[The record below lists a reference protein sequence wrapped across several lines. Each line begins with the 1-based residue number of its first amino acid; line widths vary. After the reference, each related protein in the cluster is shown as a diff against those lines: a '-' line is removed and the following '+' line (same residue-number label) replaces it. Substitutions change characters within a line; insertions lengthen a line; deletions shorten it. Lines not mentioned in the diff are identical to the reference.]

1 MYESLTTLIPVLSAD
16 NYGEWIIDKENDGTL
31 EHPIQW
37 PFVNYGEA
45 VRKLEDEI
53 YRFDEEHPDFGLKRY
68 GDILN
73 TSGIE
78 WGTESMKRADV
89 SSLDGKT
96 VMALLLGA
104 VRAERFCDG
113 TLLSFCKDGS
123 VVKWL
128 ERLKEIDADQAF

>member
-1 MYESLTTLIPVLSAD
+1 MYESLTTLIPVLATD
-16 NYGEWIIDKENDGTL
+16 NFGEWIIDKEHDGTP

-37 PFVNYGEA
+37 PFVNYAQA
-45 VRKLEDEI
+45 VRKLEEEI

-73 TSGIE
+73 ASGIE
-78 WGTESMKRADV
+78 WGTESMQRADV

-113 TLLSFCKDGS
+113 ALLGFCKDGS
-123 VVKWL
+123 VLKWL
-128 ERLKEIDADQAF
+128 ERLKELDEK

>member
-1 MYESLTTLIPVLSAD
+1 MYEELTALLPSLATD
-16 NYGEWIIDKENDGTL
+16 NYGEWVIDKENDGTP

-45 VRKLEDEI
+45 VYKLEKEI
-53 YRFDEEHPDFGLKRY
+53 YRFDKEHPDFGLKRY
-68 GDILN
+68 GEILN
-73 TSGIE
+73 ASGIE

-89 SSLDGKT
+89 SVLDGKT

-113 TLLSFCKDGS
+113 ALLGFCKDGS
-123 VVKWL
+123 VIKWL
-128 ERLKEIDADQAF
+128 ERLKELDEN

>member
-1 MYESLTTLIPVLSAD
+1 MYESLTTLIPVLATD
-16 NYGEWIIDKENDGTL
+16 NFGEWIIDKENDGTP

-37 PFVNYGEA
+37 PFVNYGDA
-45 VRKLEDEI
+45 VVNLEKEI
-53 YRFDEEHPDFGLKRY
+53 YRFYDEHPDFGLKRY

-73 TSGIE
+73 AGGIE
-78 WGTESMKRADV
+78 WGMESMKRADV

-113 TLLSFCKDGS
+113 ALLGFCEDGS
-123 VVKWL
+123 VIKWL
-128 ERLKEIDADQAF
+128 ERLKELDGD

>member
-1 MYESLTTLIPVLSAD
+1 MYESLTTLIPVLATD
-16 NYGEWIIDKENDGTL
+16 NFGEWIIDKENDGTPDP
-31 EHPIQW
+31 PIQW

-45 VRKLEDEI
+45 VRKLEEEI
-53 YRFDEEHPDFGLKRY
+53 YRFDEEYPEFGLKRY

-73 TSGIE
+73 ASGIE
-78 WGTESMKRADV
+78 WGTESMQRADV

-113 TLLSFCKDGS
+113 ALLGFCKDGS
-123 VVKWL
+123 VLKWL
-128 ERLKEIDADQAF
+128 ERLKELDEK

>member
-1 MYESLTTLIPVLSAD
+1 MYESLTSFIPVLATDS
-16 NYGEWIIDKENDGTL
+16 YGEWIVDKENDGTP

-37 PFVNYGEA
+37 PFVNYGET
-45 VRKLEDEI
+45 VVNLEKEI
-53 YRFDEEHPDFGLKRY
+53 YHFDEEHPDFGLKRY

-73 TSGIE
+73 ASGIE

-104 VRAERFCDG
+104 VRVERFCDG
-113 TLLSFCKDGS
+113 ALLEFCKDGS
-123 VVKWL
+123 VIKWL
-128 ERLKEIDADQAF
+128 ERLKELDED